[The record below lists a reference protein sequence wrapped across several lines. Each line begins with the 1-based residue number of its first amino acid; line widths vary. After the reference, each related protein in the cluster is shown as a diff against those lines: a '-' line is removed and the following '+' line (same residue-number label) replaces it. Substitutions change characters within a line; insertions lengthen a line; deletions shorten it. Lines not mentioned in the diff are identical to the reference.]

1 MDPIGFIGLAGSMW
15 WLDVVRNC
23 PTRTSSATPRASP
36 RTLIDKDSETL
47 AVCRNG
53 PLSRVGSV
61 ASVVATTSRI
71 AIQGVVILDEPH
83 SRQSLVQIFF
93 REGCGNFCG
102 RRRDHVAMT
111 TMIDLFKTAT
121 IDNMRVVLGHGA
133 SGDAASMK
141 PYVVGFKR
149 RGIDAIAVDLPRGG
163 AEKAVPIFIKTS
175 GRGHEV
181 VGGGQS
187 FGGRV
192 ASMAAVEADF
202 GGLVLFS
209 YPLHRPGF
217 PDQLRTEHWPQIR
230 CPTLF
235 LSGDRDP
242 FARIELLQEKIKLIP
257 NARLEIFKGQGHGLL
272 AVLDQALDVA
282 TDFLSKNIK

>member
-1 MDPIGFIGLAGSMW
+1 
-15 WLDVVRNC
+15 
-23 PTRTSSATPRASP
+23 
-36 RTLIDKDSETL
+36 
-47 AVCRNG
+47 
-53 PLSRVGSV
+53 
-61 ASVVATTSRI
+61 
-71 AIQGVVILDEPH
+71 
-83 SRQSLVQIFF
+83 
-93 REGCGNFCG
+93 
-102 RRRDHVAMT
+102 
-111 TMIDLFKTAT
+111 
-121 IDNMRVVLGHGA
+121 
-133 SGDAASMK
+133 MK

-149 RGIDAIAVDLPRGG
+149 RGIDAIAVDLPRGD
-163 AEKAVPIFIKTS
+163 AEKAVPVFIKTS
-175 GRGHEV
+175 GRGHDV

-217 PDQLRTEHWPQIR
+217 PDQLRTAHWPSIR

-242 FARIELLQEKIKLIP
+242 FANIALLKEKVKLIKG
-257 NARLEIFKGQGHGLL
+257 ARLEVFKGQGHGLL

-282 TDFLSKNIK
+282 ADFLAKNVR

>member
-1 MDPIGFIGLAGSMW
+1 MNPIHVNPREDFFSERVVDISAD
-15 WLDVVRNC
+15 DVV
-23 PTRTSSATPRASP
+23 
-36 RTLIDKDSETL
+36 
-47 AVCRNG
+47 
-53 PLSRVGSV
+53 
-61 ASVVATTSRI
+61 
-71 AIQGVVILDEPH
+71 
-83 SRQSLVQIFF
+83 
-93 REGCGNFCG
+93 
-102 RRRDHVAMT
+102 MT
-111 TMIDLFKTAT
+111 TMIALFDAAK
-121 IDNMRVVLGHGA
+121 IDVMRVVLGHGA
-133 SGDAASMK
+133 SGNAASMK

-149 RGIDAIAVDLPRGG
+149 RGIDAVAVDLPRGG
-163 AEKAVPIFIKTS
+163 AEKAVPVFIKTS

-181 VGGGQS
+181 IGGGQS

-192 ASMAAVEADF
+192 ASMAAIDADF

-217 PDQLRTEHWPQIR
+217 PDQLRTDHWPQIR

-242 FARIELLQEKIKLIP
+242 FAHLDLLQEKIKLIP